1 MDRQNLKSGEMTLD
15 SDATK
20 RSVVAVAVALI
31 VVIAVYLSV
40 PPLKLAPQGIF
51 LPTVPLVPPTSLDQ
65 VNFYNPVTVPYVY
78 KQLGYMNVE
87 YSSKEATPEGEAK
100 IQQYVKQ
107 MAAQGGANAIIVT
120 LFGHTIPGAVKRGV
134 SSYIFR
140 GIAIY
145 AVPNI

>member
-1 MDRQNLKSGEMTLD
+1 MDLD
-15 SDATK
+15 STK

-51 LPTVPLVPPTSLDQ
+51 LPTAPLASPTSLDQ

-87 YSSKEATPEGEAK
+87 YSSKEATPEGEAQ

-107 MAAQGGANAIIVT
+107 MVSQGGANAIIVT
-120 LFGHTIPGAVKRGV
+120 LFGHTIPGTVKRGI

>member
-1 MDRQNLKSGEMTLD
+1 MDL
-15 SDATK
+15 DATK
-20 RSVVAVAVALI
+20 RSIVAVVIALI

-51 LPTVPLVPPTSLDQ
+51 LPTAPLAVPTSLDQ
-65 VNFYNPVTVPYVY
+65 VNFYNPVTVLYAY

-87 YSSKEATPEGEAK
+87 YSSKEATPEGEAQ
-100 IQQYVKQ
+100 IQQYVKK
-107 MAAQGGANAIIVT
+107 MAAQGGANGIIVT
-120 LFGHTIPGAVKRGV
+120 LFGHTIPGAVKGEL